1 MMMASSADGP
11 RRILAVG
18 AHPDDLEILCSG
30 TLAKYARQGAHVVMA
45 IATDGSAGHM
55 VIPPQELAEIRR
67 TEAHAAASLIGAELR
82 WLGYPD
88 ELIFE
93 DMTTRLRFIDLIR
106 EAKPDIILTHEP
118 NDYHPDHRVVSRL
131 MFDASFVS
139 GLPNINTEHPAHP
152 GVCPLL
158 YFDTL
163 TGANFQPTEFVDITT
178 TFETKKAMLARHAS
192 QLKWLKEHDNI
203 DVLEFIKVMAR
214 SRGLQCGVQYAE
226 GFRAEVA
233 WGRNRPYRLLP

>member
-1 MMMASSADGP
+1 MAIPSERP
-11 RRILAVG
+11 KRILAVG

-30 TLAKYARQGAHVVMA
+30 TLAKYTQQGARVVMA

-55 VIPPQELAEIRR
+55 IIPPDELAEIRHK
-67 TEAHAAASLIGAELR
+67 EAQEAASLIGADLR

-93 DMTTRLRFIDLIR
+93 DMDTRRRFIDLIR
-106 EAKPDIILTHEP
+106 DARPDLILTHDP
-118 NDYHPDHRVVSRL
+118 DDYHPDHRVVSRL

-139 GLPNINTEHPAHP
+139 GLPNIKTEHPAHP
-152 GVCPLL
+152 GVCPLV

-163 TGANFQPTEFVDITT
+163 TGAGFLPTEFVDITD
-178 TFETKKAMLARHAS
+178 TFETKRAMLARHAS
-192 QLKWLKEHDNI
+192 QLKWLREHDNI
-203 DVLEFIKVMAR
+203 DVLDFITVMAR

-226 GFRAEVA
+226 GFRAENA
-233 WGRNRPYRLLP
+233 WGRNRPYRVLP